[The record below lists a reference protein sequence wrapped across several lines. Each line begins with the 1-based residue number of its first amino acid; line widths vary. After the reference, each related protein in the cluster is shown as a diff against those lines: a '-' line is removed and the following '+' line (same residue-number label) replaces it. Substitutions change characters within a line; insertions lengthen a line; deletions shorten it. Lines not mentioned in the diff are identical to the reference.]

1 MVVYLVGA
9 GPGDADL
16 ITLKAIKALNKA
28 DVVLYDYLA
37 NDEILEHAPK
47 DAKKIYIGKKAENI
61 IKHKTKLIKLIVEQ
75 AKEMTLLFVL
85 KEEILLFLVVEE
97 KKY

>member
-47 DAKKIYIGKKAENI
+47 DAKKIYVGKKAGE
-61 IKHKTKLIKLIVEQ
+61 HYKTQDQINELIASRLRK
-75 AKEMTLLFVL
+75 MTLLFVL